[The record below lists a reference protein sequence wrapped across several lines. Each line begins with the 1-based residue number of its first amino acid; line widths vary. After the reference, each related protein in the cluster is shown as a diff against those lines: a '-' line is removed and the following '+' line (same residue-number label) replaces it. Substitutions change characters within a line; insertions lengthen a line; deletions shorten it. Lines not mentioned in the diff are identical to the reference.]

1 MKTKIESQNK
11 SILGV
16 LMQGKTITPM
26 DALELCGC
34 FRLSARIYDLR
45 EQGHNIKSEMMEVN
59 GKRVANYSLLKE
71 N

>member
-45 EQGHNIKSEMMEVN
+45 EQGHNIKSEMMEIN